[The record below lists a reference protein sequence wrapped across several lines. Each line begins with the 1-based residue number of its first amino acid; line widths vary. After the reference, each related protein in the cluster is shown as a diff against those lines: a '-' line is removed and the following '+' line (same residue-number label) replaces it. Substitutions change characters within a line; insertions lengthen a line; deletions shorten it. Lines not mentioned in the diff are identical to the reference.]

1 MTKND
6 TRDPGKQRFRA
17 KRAIVIPTLFY
28 IIQIIQNKTRY
39 VPLIPASLLQT
50 FTMLW
55 EPSYRLHLLIWRLFL
70 DKKPIKSIAIIA
82 LH

>member
-39 VPLIPASLLQT
+39 VPLIPDFYDVVGTLLSPASINL
-50 FTMLW
+50 
-55 EPSYRLHLLIWRLFL
+55 
-70 DKKPIKSIAIIA
+70 A
-82 LH
+82 LVSR

>member
-6 TRDPGKQRFRA
+6 TRDPGEQRFRA

-39 VPLIPASLLQT
+39 VPLIPASLL
-50 FTMLW
+50 
-55 EPSYRLHLLIWRLFL
+55 
-70 DKKPIKSIAIIA
+70 
-82 LH
+82 